1 MNKVK
6 KVVNFVAAVY
16 REKCPNCGKGHVFEE
31 KTAFLNIPKMN
42 DRCSACDYRFEREPG
57 YFIGAMY
64 LGYALSIFQ
73 GLITYFLCHFFLPEI
88 AIGWV
93 ILLVIVPMLFLV
105 KKNFKWSRIL
115 YIHIFP
121 W

>member
-1 MNKVK
+1 MNKVE
-6 KVVNFVAAVY
+6 KVVNFVGKVY
-16 REKCPNCGKGHVFEE
+16 NEKCPSCGKGHVFEE
-31 KTAFLNIPKMN
+31 KTAVFNIPKMN
-42 DRCSACDYRFEREPG
+42 DRCSECEYRFEREPG

-64 LGYALSIFQ
+64 LGYGLSIFE
-73 GLITYFLCHFFLPEI
+73 GILAYLLCYFLLPEI

-93 ILLVIVPMLFLV
+93 ILFVIIPMLLLV
-105 KKNFKWSRIL
+105 KKNYKWSRIL